1 MKYANRTTTAGRLP
15 AQNKRI
21 IRTPFYLQR
30 TTLPSMLCQVVDRQL
45 TNIQGDTA
53 GNKVVSIYDS
63 LGTNVSGSV

>member
-1 MKYANRTTTAGRLP
+1 MKYANRTTAAGRLP
-15 AQNKRI
+15 AQNKQI

-45 TNIQGDTA
+45 TNIQGDTG